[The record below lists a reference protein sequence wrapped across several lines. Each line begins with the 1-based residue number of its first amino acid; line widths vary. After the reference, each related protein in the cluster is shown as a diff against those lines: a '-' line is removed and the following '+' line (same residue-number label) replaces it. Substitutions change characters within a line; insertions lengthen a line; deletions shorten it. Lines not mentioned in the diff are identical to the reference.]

1 MPVGSYGI
9 LRALGI
15 KEKKAITY
23 LKILDKAN
31 NLLFVR
37 GYVNELNIPENELK
51 NMGQTG

>member
-1 MPVGSYGI
+1 MVFKG
-9 LRALGI
+9 LWEL
-15 KEKKAITY
+15 KKKAITY

-37 GYVNELNIPENELK
+37 GYANELNIPENELK